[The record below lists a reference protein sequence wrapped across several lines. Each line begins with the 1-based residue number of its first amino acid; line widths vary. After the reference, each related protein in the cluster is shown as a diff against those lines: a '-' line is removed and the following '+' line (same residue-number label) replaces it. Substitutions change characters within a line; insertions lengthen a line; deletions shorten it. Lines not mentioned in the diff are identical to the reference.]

1 MWGKDSEL
9 EGGYKNLSNRVVR
22 AQRLSVM
29 YWLKN
34 SLCST
39 AVAVW
44 AWWRACV
51 LTGCRWGEK
60 LSWRG
65 EGHRCTQWEGVS
77 QTAGSAALP
86 TRTWPE
92 RKKVSVFMRAELQ
105 KLILTDQSLFTRAR
119 LTTQTIHLNT
129 HHPTSWA
136 KCCYWLQLVNSDK
149 LQSAVRLHLLLL
161 TPLCICIFNVC

>member
-9 EGGYKNLSNRVVR
+9 EGGHKNLSNRVVR

-39 AVAVW
+39 AVAAW

-92 RKKVSVFMRAELQ
+92 RKKESVFMRAELQ
-105 KLILTDQSLFTRAR
+105 KLILTDQSITVHSCK
-119 LTTQTIHLNT
+119 THNT
-129 HHPTSWA
+129 DNSSQHPSSH
-136 KCCYWLQLVNSDK
+136 QLSQV
-149 LQSAVRLHLLLL
+149 LLL
-161 TPLCICIFNVC
+161 TAISQFWQATVRRQTPSPTTDSFLHLHL

>member
-9 EGGYKNLSNRVVR
+9 EGGHKNLSNRVVR

-39 AVAVW
+39 AVAAW

-51 LTGCRWGEK
+51 LTGCRSGEK

-77 QTAGSAALP
+77 QNAGSAALP

-92 RKKVSVFMRAELQ
+92 KKERVSLHESWVAE
-105 KLILTDQSLFTRAR
+105 TDTHWPINHCSLVQDSQHRQF
-119 LTTQTIHLNT
+119 I
-129 HHPTSWA
+129 S
-136 KCCYWLQLVNSDK
+136 
-149 LQSAVRLHLLLL
+149 
-161 TPLCICIFNVC
+161 TPIIPPAEPSVATDCN